1 MKRTIW
7 IVIGLISA
15 SFAGDLFCQR
25 STRIGVFFENEGR
38 QTVLRGV
45 EQDGVLYAPLEDFA
59 EALKVKIFTNPQN
72 NKCVLRLGS
81 QSVKVTAMNPFV
93 ITDKAAYQMA
103 LPTLRFDGVLYV
115 PLALFLEVVGTYF
128 PAEVAFDGVTRS
140 IRIRG
145 SMYNITGVDVEE
157 KRNGWLI
164 RLITT
169 KTFTDTDIVTSLN
182 RNWLNVTLYSGKLD
196 TVQMASDRRMGIVK
210 KVAPFQFDNSAQLS
224 FQLQGDVSEPTIHV
238 EPREILISVRSPR
251 TRETTYFDSPQVNRN
266 RWLID
271 KIIIDPGHGGKHPG
285 AVGKAGTKE
294 KDITLDI
301 AKRLKQL
308 LVDKMGVEVL
318 MTREDDTFVGLKDRT
333 RFANTNNGK
342 LFISIHA
349 NGNPNRN
356 QHGFSTWVLGREKT
370 QQALE
375 VAEKEN
381 SVINLEANTEAYK
394 EYQDAAHILNAI
406 AQSAYVKESMD
417 LAQMVNDALKEKT
430 RLAQWGN
437 GVYQAGFYVLIGAAM
452 PSILVEVAFLS
463 NTYEER
469 LLRTRSFRQKLAE
482 AIYESVKNFK
492 LKNEKGIGSG

>member
-15 SFAGDLFCQR
+15 SFAGNLFCQR
-25 STRIGVFFENEGR
+25 STRIGIFFENDGR
-38 QTVLRGV
+38 QAVLRGV

-103 LPTLRFDGVLYV
+103 LPTLRFDGVFYV

-128 PAEVAFDGVTRS
+128 PAEVAFDRVTRS

-157 KRNGWLI
+157 KRNG
-164 RLITT
+164 
-169 KTFTDTDIVTSLN
+169 
-182 RNWLNVTLYSGKLD
+182 
-196 TVQMASDRRMGIVK
+196 MGIVK
-210 KVAPFQFDNSAQLS
+210 KVAPFQFDDSAQLS
-224 FQLQGDVSEPTIHV
+224 FQLQGDVSEPSIHV

-251 TRETTYFDSPQVNRN
+251 TQETAYFESPQVDRD

-271 KIIIDPGHGGKHPG
+271 KIIIDPGHGGRHPG

-308 LVDKMGVEVL
+308 LISKMGVDVL

-333 RFANTNNGK
+333 RFANTNSGK

-349 NGNPNRN
+349 NGHQNRN

-381 SVINLEANTEAYK
+381 SVINLEENTEAYK
-394 EYQDAAHILNAI
+394 EFQDAAHILNAI

-417 LAQMVNDALKEKT
+417 LAQMVNDELKAKT

-492 LKNEKGIGSG
+492 LKNEKGIGAG